1 MSYLYDRANECHRE
15 LGGEGLSFRNQ
26 GLILVQPGS
35 VAGNYVVLLG
45 S

>member
-1 MSYLYDRANECHRE
+1 MPHRE

-45 S
+45 SYLEQCTLNI